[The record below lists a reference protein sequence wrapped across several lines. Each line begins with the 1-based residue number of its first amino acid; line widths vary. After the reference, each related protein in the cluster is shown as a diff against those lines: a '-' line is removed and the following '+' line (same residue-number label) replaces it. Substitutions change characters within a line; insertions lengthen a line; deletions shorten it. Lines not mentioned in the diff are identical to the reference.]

1 METISFNTDQLRSQ
15 FNNAIARI
23 RKLEEENLT
32 LSHMNDMYQEELS
45 QKTEALQKSTHDYAT
60 LKAQYEELLT
70 RVTELHIENQ
80 SIHSSSQ
87 SSQTST
93 PLSQNQLTPNFAERV
108 ERDEDLI
115 LSLREKIE
123 KLTKK
128 KINYKMQLN
137 DSRLRISQ
145 LENTVKQIK
154 SNKNEIWNSTFATFR
169 EMVSPYLNNLNFSTV
184 NANSNQEYTS
194 FTYSYLL
201 EATNSLIRQLKI
213 SSTNNNND
221 IYKQKYQ
228 KLKLKY
234 KKVLDKCQMLAQ
246 NVANNQTLLDNAIAE
261 QGKRRQKCR
270 LDEEINRMHHY
281 LVNYEKQC
289 NNLKKS
295 TDSSKH

>member
-87 SSQTST
+87 SSQAST
-93 PLSQNQLTPNFAERV
+93 PISQNQLTPNFTERV

-154 SNKNEIWNSTFATFR
+154 TNKNEIWNSTFATFR

-184 NANSNQEYTS
+184 NANNNQEYTS

-213 SSTNNNND
+213 SNTNNND

-261 QGKRRQKCR
+261 QGKRRQKYH